1 VAVLLPNPRGST
13 GWGAAFAEANRPDM
27 GGEDLHDILAEVEH
41 CVAQGLADP
50 DRPRRRWLELRRL
63 HGRLGGDP
71 DRPLQGGADGG
82 RERQLAELPRHEQS
96 ADLGRALLPGG
107 PLRDR
112 RAVRPLLAAHACG
125 AGPDAAFALSWA
137 LRHALFAEGRNV
149 ALRHELLAAAEANL
163 DLARFEDDWD
173 RGRHK
178 LSVVDDSRRGWEEL
192 RVGGSPTFVL
202 PDGRPVTNPAAGA
215 AEFDEERFVLRRY
228 VPYAGD
234 PRTAYRSLLTAALQH
249 RGPGGG

>member
-1 VAVLLPNPRGST
+1 MAIVWRALTLEYVHRRPSSLPLVTAELELLAGRADPSLPDRRWPRSAWEWPT
-13 GWGAAFAEANRPDM
+13 TLWPAFEALAGAQ
-27 GGEDLHDILAEVEH
+27 
-41 CVAQGLADP
+41 AQG
-50 DRPRRRWLELRRL
+50 
-63 HGRLGGDP
+63 H
-71 DRPLQGGADGG
+71 
-82 RERQLAELPRHEQS
+82 
-96 ADLGRALLPGG
+96 
-107 PLRDR
+107 
-112 RAVRPLLAAHACG
+112 
-125 AGPDAAFALSWA
+125 DAAFALSWA